1 MKFPSMKPCRVCGET
16 PTIGVGYGAGEFE
29 EAETKFFC
37 REHVPA
43 EFDEDKIKA
52 RWRRAGR

>member
-1 MKFPSMKPCRVCGET
+1 MKPCRVCGET